1 MQVHL
6 IKAKKT
12 SHFIR
17 YQYAKKTKQ
26 MIIAGL
32 LLSDAQRCG
41 CIAWH
46 SATLCS
52 GVVNLVYLHLRNWR
66 LYITSNA

>member
-17 YQYAKKTKQ
+17 YQYAKK
-26 MIIAGL
+26 
-32 LLSDAQRCG
+32 
-41 CIAWH
+41 
-46 SATLCS
+46 
-52 GVVNLVYLHLRNWR
+52 N
-66 LYITSNA
+66 